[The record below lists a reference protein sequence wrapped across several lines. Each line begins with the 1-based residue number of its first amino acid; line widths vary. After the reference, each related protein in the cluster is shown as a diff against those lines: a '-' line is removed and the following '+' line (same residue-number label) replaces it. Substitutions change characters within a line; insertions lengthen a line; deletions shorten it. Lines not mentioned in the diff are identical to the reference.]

1 MITFDAVE
9 VQIIWTIYIVDVIT
23 LETNN
28 TSQTDEEIRV
38 PLRKHQQLYF
48 SGLMLTETVYFGAI
62 LKRELSQTLASR
74 LQALAKFVH
83 FARFSDIS
91 MLVYLIRWI
100 FLLIVRTFCYG
111 ILYGSCCCCCC
122 IFFWLFSAYSVH
134 SVFYLYLF
142 CHMES
147 MLHDFQLCISA
158 FFNDTF
164 LLVDRW
170 VWFCFSSSWNSFMRI
185 WKFKCDVMV
194 QKWNTD
200 KKKMRIKEQ
209 QQQQHQP

>member
-9 VQIIWTIYIVDVIT
+9 VQIIWW
-23 LETNN
+23 NN
-28 TSQTDEEIRV
+28 LYSGCFNIGNKQCLRHTSQTDEEIRV

-111 ILYGSCCCCCC
+111 I
-122 IFFWLFSAYSVH
+122 FWLFSAYSVH